1 MRRIGARLTGGALA
15 LTGPRVPALPAFRHW
30 VAENLT
36 REAEQRRLF
45 PWLAV
50 AFGAGILVYFGAAD
64 GTPILAAPLIGA
76 ALALAPVPFLGARP
90 VALALALAAGFAF
103 LGFAAATWRVAQVAA
118 PILAR
123 TTIGPLTG
131 TVEALDEREVGARL
145 VIRVESFA
153 GLGPE
158 ARPVRVRV
166 SFRKTPIPRPG
177 ETIAATARLLPPP
190 EAARPGGY
198 DFARDAYFQ
207 GSARS
212 ARSSGQ

>member
-1 MRRIGARLTGGALA
+1 M
-15 LTGPRVPALPAFRHW
+15 
-30 VAENLT
+30 
-36 REAEQRRLF
+36 
-45 PWLAV
+45 
-50 AFGAGILVYFGAAD
+50 
-64 GTPILAAPLIGA
+64 
-76 ALALAPVPFLGARP
+76 
-90 VALALALAAGFAF
+90 ALALAAAAAF
-103 LGFAAATWRVAQVAA
+103 LGFAAATWRVAQVDA

-131 TVEALDEREVGARL
+131 MVEALDEREVGARL

-153 GLGPE
+153 GLAPQ

-198 DFARDAYFQ
+198 DGPVANL
-207 GSARS
+207 SASPFTGR
-212 ARSSGQ
+212 